1 MDNDDEM
8 RLIIDEKNE
17 IVDEKANKSKN
28 IQTSLSEVREL
39 TTNKDFVN
47 ESKGE
52 ENMKQKN
59 KNPIC
64 IESKSSNLPG
74 EGDEQL
80 EYTGNYRSSYG
91 DLKSVKISKEA
102 AKLLGVEK

>member
-17 IVDEKANKSKN
+17 IADEKANKSKN
-28 IQTSLSEVREL
+28 IQISLSEVREL
-39 TTNKDFVN
+39 AR
-47 ESKGE
+47 EERE
-52 ENMKQKN
+52 ENTKQTN

-80 EYTGNYRSSYG
+80 EYTENYRSSYG
-91 DLKSVKISKEA
+91 DLKSAKISKEA